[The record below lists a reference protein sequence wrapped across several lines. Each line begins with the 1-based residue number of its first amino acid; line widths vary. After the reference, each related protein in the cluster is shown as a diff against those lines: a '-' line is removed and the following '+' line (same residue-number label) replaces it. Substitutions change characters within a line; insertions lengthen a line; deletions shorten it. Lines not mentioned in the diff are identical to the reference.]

1 MSTMPARKSGVKRV
15 SLVEAGVWGLS
26 ILVGVAVGTV
36 LYNRRV
42 TDEMIQLSK
51 ARETVRALN
60 AALLIPRPQG
70 RPMPKTTEGL
80 AALMDDGTVSH
91 IPDDP
96 WGNPYV
102 FRNPG
107 REAAYDLLSLGPD
120 GVESR
125 DDIVI
130 WNLYGGR
137 AAVSQGGAGNRPRP
151 HPATATPEAGQQ

>member
-1 MSTMPARKSGVKRV
+1 MSTTLATKSGAKAV
-15 SLVEAGVWGLS
+15 SLVEASVWGLS
-26 ILVGVAVGTV
+26 ILVGIAVGTV

-60 AALLIPRPQG
+60 AALLIPRPEG
-70 RPMPKTTEGL
+70 RPMPNTTEGL
-80 AALMDDGTVSH
+80 VALVVDGTVAQ

-96 WGNPYV
+96 WGKPYV

-107 REAAYDLLSLGPD
+107 RDAAYDLLSLGPD
-120 GVESR
+120 GVESQ

-137 AAVSQGGAGNRPRP
+137 AAVSQGGAGNRSRP
-151 HPATATPEAGQQ
+151 AAATPGAGNR